1 MLVVVSVAFW
11 IDGEAKRQWVLHLI
25 FMLDTVFNVH
35 IFLLVSDKQI
45 AGLTNNSYLAESHE
59 VRHCIQKY
67 QPLGEYVL
75 DVAKVPIEGSLL
87 IAWHHFE
94 IFSCL
99 LYFCF
104 MVITMVDLC
113 KSCRSGWI
121 ICCMLDSLRTIENL
135 QQCLQMWLVLRQ
147 FLSLQDQ
154 TLERVLWLIAFQVS
168 VRNNLLQLYFVFH
181 SFRCLWFSLD
191 FGHYGAHNSIQPAV
205 AIVVLFTVLWA

>member
-121 ICCMLDSLRTIENL
+121 ICCIASLGLLRSRPEGAYPFWDVKRHRLLEAVFLRSMGMRTPHGGSSEYT
-135 QQCLQMWLVLRQ
+135 LR
-147 FLSLQDQ
+147 
-154 TLERVLWLIAFQVS
+154 
-168 VRNNLLQLYFVFH
+168 
-181 SFRCLWFSLD
+181 
-191 FGHYGAHNSIQPAV
+191 
-205 AIVVLFTVLWA
+205 